1 MVILHTNHG
10 DITLELDAENAPAT
24 VANFLQY
31 VRDGHY
37 DNTIFHRVID
47 GFMIQGGGM
56 APGMK
61 EKPMRKPVANEAGN
75 GLKNKRYTVAM
86 ARTSDPHSAT
96 AQFFINVADN
106 DFLDH
111 KGPSP
116 QGWGY
121 CVFGKVTAG
130 QDIVDRIK
138 GVTTANSGSH
148 QNVPKEDVV
157 IRARRGSGIKPTLF
171 ISDLHLSPARPALV
185 AAFESFCAAPARA
198 AAGLYVLGDLF
209 DQWVG
214 DDQLREPMAAR
225 IAAALR
231 GVADSG
237 VPVGIIVGNRDF
249 LMGKRFADAA
259 GATLLPEQIVVDVAG
274 TPTLLMHGDELCTSD
289 VAYQR
294 FRRIS
299 HDRRWQRSFL
309 ALPYAVRRGVAN
321 WLRRKSRE
329 ATANKPEDILDV
341 ESSAVDTAF
350 RKANV
355 ARIVHGHTHRPAHH
369 RLVVDGR
376 ACERYV
382 LADWYD
388 RGTYLEF
395 DADGGRKREL

>member
-1 MVILHTNHG
+1 
-10 DITLELDAENAPAT
+10 
-24 VANFLQY
+24 
-31 VRDGHY
+31 
-37 DNTIFHRVID
+37 
-47 GFMIQGGGM
+47 
-56 APGMK
+56 
-61 EKPMRKPVANEAGN
+61 
-75 GLKNKRYTVAM
+75 
-86 ARTSDPHSAT
+86 
-96 AQFFINVADN
+96 
-106 DFLDH
+106 
-111 KGPSP
+111 
-116 QGWGY
+116 
-121 CVFGKVTAG
+121 
-130 QDIVDRIK
+130 
-138 GVTTANSGSH
+138 
-148 QNVPKEDVV
+148 
-157 IRARRGSGIKPTLF
+157 
-171 ISDLHLSPARPALV
+171 V
-185 AAFESFCAAPARA
+185 AAFESFCAGPARA

-214 DDQLREPMAAR
+214 DDQLQEPIAAR

-237 VPVGIIVGNRDF
+237 VPVGMIVGNRDF
-249 LMGKRFADAA
+249 LMGRRFAAAA

-299 HDRRWQRSFL
+299 HDRRWQSSFL
-309 ALPYAVRRGVAN
+309 ALPYRLRRGVAN

-329 ATANKPEDILDV
+329 ATAVKPEDILDV
-341 ESSAVDTAF
+341 ESGAVDAAF

-395 DADGGRKREL
+395 DADGGRRHEL

>member
-1 MVILHTNHG
+1 
-10 DITLELDAENAPAT
+10 
-24 VANFLQY
+24 
-31 VRDGHY
+31 
-37 DNTIFHRVID
+37 
-47 GFMIQGGGM
+47 
-56 APGMK
+56 
-61 EKPMRKPVANEAGN
+61 
-75 GLKNKRYTVAM
+75 
-86 ARTSDPHSAT
+86 
-96 AQFFINVADN
+96 
-106 DFLDH
+106 
-111 KGPSP
+111 
-116 QGWGY
+116 
-121 CVFGKVTAG
+121 
-130 QDIVDRIK
+130 
-138 GVTTANSGSH
+138 
-148 QNVPKEDVV
+148 
-157 IRARRGSGIKPTLF
+157 
-171 ISDLHLSPARPALV
+171 V

-198 AAGLYVLGDLF
+198 AAGLYVLGDLV

-294 FRRIS
+294 FRRIA

-309 ALPYAVRRGVAN
+309 ALPYAVRRGIAS
-321 WLRRKSRE
+321 WLRRKSRV
-329 ATANKPEDILDV
+329 ATASKPEDILDV

-376 ACERYV
+376 PCERFV
-382 LADWYD
+382 LGDWYD
-388 RGTYLEF
+388 QGSCLEF
-395 DADGGRKREL
+395 DADGGRVRDA

>member
-1 MVILHTNHG
+1 M
-10 DITLELDAENAPAT
+10 
-24 VANFLQY
+24 
-31 VRDGHY
+31 
-37 DNTIFHRVID
+37 
-47 GFMIQGGGM
+47 
-56 APGMK
+56 
-61 EKPMRKPVANEAGN
+61 
-75 GLKNKRYTVAM
+75 
-86 ARTSDPHSAT
+86 
-96 AQFFINVADN
+96 
-106 DFLDH
+106 
-111 KGPSP
+111 
-116 QGWGY
+116 
-121 CVFGKVTAG
+121 
-130 QDIVDRIK
+130 
-138 GVTTANSGSH
+138 
-148 QNVPKEDVV
+148 
-157 IRARRGSGIKPTLF
+157 
-171 ISDLHLSPARPALV
+171 

-249 LMGKRFADAA
+249 LLGKRFADAA

-299 HDRRWQRSFL
+299 HDRRWQSSFL
-309 ALPYAVRRGVAN
+309 ALPYGLRRGVAT

-329 ATANKPEDILDV
+329 ATAVKPEDILDV

-382 LADWYD
+382 LGDWYD

-395 DADGGRKREL
+395 GAGGARSREL

>member
-1 MVILHTNHG
+1 
-10 DITLELDAENAPAT
+10 
-24 VANFLQY
+24 
-31 VRDGHY
+31 
-37 DNTIFHRVID
+37 
-47 GFMIQGGGM
+47 
-56 APGMK
+56 
-61 EKPMRKPVANEAGN
+61 
-75 GLKNKRYTVAM
+75 
-86 ARTSDPHSAT
+86 
-96 AQFFINVADN
+96 
-106 DFLDH
+106 
-111 KGPSP
+111 
-116 QGWGY
+116 
-121 CVFGKVTAG
+121 
-130 QDIVDRIK
+130 
-138 GVTTANSGSH
+138 
-148 QNVPKEDVV
+148 
-157 IRARRGSGIKPTLF
+157 
-171 ISDLHLSPARPALV
+171 V
-185 AAFESFCAAPARA
+185 AAFESFCATSARA

-249 LMGKRFADAA
+249 LLGKRFAEAA

-299 HDRRWQRSFL
+299 HDRRWQSSFL
-309 ALPYAVRRGVAN
+309 ALPYGLRRGFAN

-329 ATANKPEDILDV
+329 ATAVKPEDILDV

-376 ACERYV
+376 ACERHV

-395 DADGGRKREL
+395 GAGGARSREL

>member
-1 MVILHTNHG
+1 
-10 DITLELDAENAPAT
+10 
-24 VANFLQY
+24 
-31 VRDGHY
+31 
-37 DNTIFHRVID
+37 
-47 GFMIQGGGM
+47 
-56 APGMK
+56 
-61 EKPMRKPVANEAGN
+61 
-75 GLKNKRYTVAM
+75 
-86 ARTSDPHSAT
+86 
-96 AQFFINVADN
+96 
-106 DFLDH
+106 
-111 KGPSP
+111 
-116 QGWGY
+116 
-121 CVFGKVTAG
+121 
-130 QDIVDRIK
+130 
-138 GVTTANSGSH
+138 
-148 QNVPKEDVV
+148 
-157 IRARRGSGIKPTLF
+157 
-171 ISDLHLSPARPALV
+171 
-185 AAFESFCAAPARA
+185 
-198 AAGLYVLGDLF
+198 
-209 DQWVG
+209 
-214 DDQLREPMAAR
+214 
-225 IAAALR
+225 LR

-249 LMGKRFADAA
+249 LMGRRFADAA

-309 ALPYAVRRGVAN
+309 ALPYGLRRGVAN

-329 ATANKPEDILDV
+329 ATAVKPEDILDV
-341 ESSAVDTAF
+341 ESTAVHTAF

-395 DADGGRKREL
+395 DADGGRKREI

>member
-1 MVILHTNHG
+1 M
-10 DITLELDAENAPAT
+10 
-24 VANFLQY
+24 
-31 VRDGHY
+31 
-37 DNTIFHRVID
+37 
-47 GFMIQGGGM
+47 
-56 APGMK
+56 
-61 EKPMRKPVANEAGN
+61 
-75 GLKNKRYTVAM
+75 
-86 ARTSDPHSAT
+86 
-96 AQFFINVADN
+96 
-106 DFLDH
+106 
-111 KGPSP
+111 
-116 QGWGY
+116 
-121 CVFGKVTAG
+121 
-130 QDIVDRIK
+130 
-138 GVTTANSGSH
+138 
-148 QNVPKEDVV
+148 
-157 IRARRGSGIKPTLF
+157 
-171 ISDLHLSPARPALV
+171 
-185 AAFESFCAAPARA
+185 AAFESFCAGPARA

-214 DDQLREPMAAR
+214 DDQLQEPIAAR

-237 VPVGIIVGNRDF
+237 VPVGMIVGNRDF
-249 LMGKRFADAA
+249 LMGRRFAAAA

-299 HDRRWQRSFL
+299 HDRRWQSSFL
-309 ALPYAVRRGVAN
+309 ALPYRLRRGVAN

-329 ATANKPEDILDV
+329 ATAVKPEDILDV
-341 ESSAVDTAF
+341 ESGAVDAAF

-395 DADGGRKREL
+395 DADGGRRREL

>member
-1 MVILHTNHG
+1 M
-10 DITLELDAENAPAT
+10 
-24 VANFLQY
+24 
-31 VRDGHY
+31 
-37 DNTIFHRVID
+37 
-47 GFMIQGGGM
+47 
-56 APGMK
+56 
-61 EKPMRKPVANEAGN
+61 
-75 GLKNKRYTVAM
+75 
-86 ARTSDPHSAT
+86 
-96 AQFFINVADN
+96 
-106 DFLDH
+106 
-111 KGPSP
+111 
-116 QGWGY
+116 
-121 CVFGKVTAG
+121 
-130 QDIVDRIK
+130 
-138 GVTTANSGSH
+138 
-148 QNVPKEDVV
+148 
-157 IRARRGSGIKPTLF
+157 KPTLF

-395 DADGGRKREL
+395 DADGGRKREF

>member
-1 MVILHTNHG
+1 M
-10 DITLELDAENAPAT
+10 
-24 VANFLQY
+24 
-31 VRDGHY
+31 
-37 DNTIFHRVID
+37 
-47 GFMIQGGGM
+47 
-56 APGMK
+56 
-61 EKPMRKPVANEAGN
+61 
-75 GLKNKRYTVAM
+75 
-86 ARTSDPHSAT
+86 
-96 AQFFINVADN
+96 
-106 DFLDH
+106 
-111 KGPSP
+111 
-116 QGWGY
+116 
-121 CVFGKVTAG
+121 
-130 QDIVDRIK
+130 
-138 GVTTANSGSH
+138 
-148 QNVPKEDVV
+148 
-157 IRARRGSGIKPTLF
+157 
-171 ISDLHLSPARPALV
+171 SDLHLSPARPALV

-395 DADGGRKREL
+395 DADGGRKREF

>member
-1 MVILHTNHG
+1 M
-10 DITLELDAENAPAT
+10 
-24 VANFLQY
+24 
-31 VRDGHY
+31 
-37 DNTIFHRVID
+37 
-47 GFMIQGGGM
+47 
-56 APGMK
+56 
-61 EKPMRKPVANEAGN
+61 
-75 GLKNKRYTVAM
+75 
-86 ARTSDPHSAT
+86 
-96 AQFFINVADN
+96 
-106 DFLDH
+106 
-111 KGPSP
+111 
-116 QGWGY
+116 
-121 CVFGKVTAG
+121 
-130 QDIVDRIK
+130 
-138 GVTTANSGSH
+138 
-148 QNVPKEDVV
+148 
-157 IRARRGSGIKPTLF
+157 
-171 ISDLHLSPARPALV
+171 

-225 IAAALR
+225 VAAALR

-249 LMGKRFADAA
+249 LLGRRFADAA

-274 TPTLLMHGDELCTSD
+274 TPTLLMHGDEMCTSD

-299 HDRRWQRSFL
+299 HDRRWQRASSRCPTRL
-309 ALPYAVRRGVAN
+309 RRGIAN

-329 ATANKPEDILDV
+329 ATAVKPEDILDV
-341 ESSAVDTAF
+341 ESSAVDAAF

-388 RGTYLEF
+388 RGTLSRIRRRRR
-395 DADGGRKREL
+395 AKPRALTASRAAMTTPPRAPA

>member
-1 MVILHTNHG
+1 
-10 DITLELDAENAPAT
+10 
-24 VANFLQY
+24 
-31 VRDGHY
+31 
-37 DNTIFHRVID
+37 
-47 GFMIQGGGM
+47 
-56 APGMK
+56 
-61 EKPMRKPVANEAGN
+61 
-75 GLKNKRYTVAM
+75 
-86 ARTSDPHSAT
+86 
-96 AQFFINVADN
+96 
-106 DFLDH
+106 
-111 KGPSP
+111 
-116 QGWGY
+116 
-121 CVFGKVTAG
+121 
-130 QDIVDRIK
+130 
-138 GVTTANSGSH
+138 
-148 QNVPKEDVV
+148 
-157 IRARRGSGIKPTLF
+157 
-171 ISDLHLSPARPALV
+171 V
-185 AAFESFCAAPARA
+185 AAFESFCAGPARA

-249 LMGKRFADAA
+249 LIGRRFAAAA

-299 HDRRWQRSFL
+299 HDRKWQFCFL
-309 ALPYAVRRGVAN
+309 ALPYRLRRGAAN

-329 ATANKPEDILDV
+329 ATAVKPDDILDV

-388 RGTYLEF
+388 RGTYLAF
-395 DADGGRKREL
+395 DADGGRKREI